1 MNWQDLVLTANFP
14 AEISCEEISRSETRI
29 TLRWEKQPYDAP
41 ALCVTWKTALKDIQ
55 YEWYP
60 LCGRDRALRTD
71 WDAPIHTSFSTGA
84 PVFCFYNEEGQNR
97 LTIAL
102 SEVRLETLHSYG
114 VHEED
119 GNLLCRLE
127 VPLPMTSSAAQ
138 YSVTLLRLRE
148 DVRYE
153 TALRQVADWWEQHCA
168 TSPMP
173 VPEAARQPLYSTWY
187 SFHQQTV
194 AADLEETC
202 ALAAADGFRT
212 VIVDDGWQTSDCTRG
227 YGYCGDWQPASDKI
241 PDMREHVARIHA
253 LGMKYMLWYSVV
265 YVGEYS
271 KHWATFRSML
281 LRRDTG
287 AHAGILDPRF
297 PQVRA
302 FLVDTYVKALRDW
315 DLDG

>member
-1 MNWQDLVLTANFP
+1 MNWKDLALTANFP

-127 VPLPMTSSAAQ
+127 VPLSMASSAVQ
-138 YSVTLLRLRE
+138 YSVTPCVCAKRCATKRLCGKLQIGGSSIVQHPPYPYRRRRGSPCTPLGILSISRPWQRIWRKPVRLR
-148 DVRYE
+148 RQ
-153 TALRQVADWWEQHCA
+153 TASA
-168 TSPMP
+168 P
-173 VPEAARQPLYSTWY
+173 
-187 SFHQQTV
+187 
-194 AADLEETC
+194 
-202 ALAAADGFRT
+202 
-212 VIVDDGWQTSDCTRG
+212 
-227 YGYCGDWQPASDKI
+227 
-241 PDMREHVARIHA
+241 
-253 LGMKYMLWYSVV
+253 
-265 YVGEYS
+265 
-271 KHWATFRSML
+271 
-281 LRRDTG
+281 
-287 AHAGILDPRF
+287 
-297 PQVRA
+297 
-302 FLVDTYVKALRDW
+302 
-315 DLDG
+315 

>member
-138 YSVTLLRLRE
+138 YSVTLRVCAKMCVMKRLCGKLQIGGSSIVQHPPCPYRRQRGSPCILLGIPSISRPWRRIWRKPVRLR
-148 DVRYE
+148 
-153 TALRQVADWWEQHCA
+153 RQKDSA
-168 TSPMP
+168 P
-173 VPEAARQPLYSTWY
+173 
-187 SFHQQTV
+187 
-194 AADLEETC
+194 
-202 ALAAADGFRT
+202 G
-212 VIVDDGWQTSDCTRG
+212 
-227 YGYCGDWQPASDKI
+227 
-241 PDMREHVARIHA
+241 
-253 LGMKYMLWYSVV
+253 
-265 YVGEYS
+265 
-271 KHWATFRSML
+271 
-281 LRRDTG
+281 
-287 AHAGILDPRF
+287 
-297 PQVRA
+297 
-302 FLVDTYVKALRDW
+302 
-315 DLDG
+315 

>member
-168 TSPMP
+168 TSPM
-173 VPEAARQPLYSTWY
+173 
-187 SFHQQTV
+187 V
-194 AADLEETC
+194 APPA
-202 ALAAADGFRT
+202 GS
-212 VIVDDGWQTSDCTRG
+212 VD
-227 YGYCGDWQPASDKI
+227 
-241 PDMREHVARIHA
+241 
-253 LGMKYMLWYSVV
+253 
-265 YVGEYS
+265 
-271 KHWATFRSML
+271 
-281 LRRDTG
+281 
-287 AHAGILDPRF
+287 
-297 PQVRA
+297 
-302 FLVDTYVKALRDW
+302 
-315 DLDG
+315 

>member
-1 MNWQDLVLTANFP
+1 MNWKDLALTANFP

-127 VPLPMTSSAAQ
+127 VPLSMASSAVQ

-148 DVRYE
+148 EVRYE
-153 TALRQVADWWEQHCA
+153 TALREVA
-168 TSPMP
+168 
-173 VPEAARQPLYSTWY
+173 
-187 SFHQQTV
+187 
-194 AADLEETC
+194 
-202 ALAAADGFRT
+202 
-212 VIVDDGWQTSDCTRG
+212 
-227 YGYCGDWQPASDKI
+227 
-241 PDMREHVARIHA
+241 
-253 LGMKYMLWYSVV
+253 
-265 YVGEYS
+265 
-271 KHWATFRSML
+271 
-281 LRRDTG
+281 
-287 AHAGILDPRF
+287 
-297 PQVRA
+297 
-302 FLVDTYVKALRDW
+302 
-315 DLDG
+315 

>member
-127 VPLPMTSSAAQ
+127 VPLPMTSSAA
-138 YSVTLLRLRE
+138 R
-148 DVRYE
+148 
-153 TALRQVADWWEQHCA
+153 TA
-168 TSPMP
+168 
-173 VPEAARQPLYSTWY
+173 
-187 SFHQQTV
+187 
-194 AADLEETC
+194 
-202 ALAAADGFRT
+202 
-212 VIVDDGWQTSDCTRG
+212 
-227 YGYCGDWQPASDKI
+227 
-241 PDMREHVARIHA
+241 
-253 LGMKYMLWYSVV
+253 
-265 YVGEYS
+265 
-271 KHWATFRSML
+271 
-281 LRRDTG
+281 
-287 AHAGILDPRF
+287 
-297 PQVRA
+297 
-302 FLVDTYVKALRDW
+302 
-315 DLDG
+315 